1 MPFSSRLRFQEGDM
15 KPIEVTRVIERP
27 LEEVF
32 RFAGDSEN
40 NPTWLGVF
48 EKVQKT
54 SEGPLGVGTTFTDV
68 ARLMGRR
75 FETQSEVTDYVPNRL
90 YARRV
95 TTGPFPAAVRIEFEL
110 VDQGTRVRLIST
122 AEARGFLKLAEPL
135 LRMQTERQLKD
146 ARSQADALRAPG
158 RA

>member
-1 MPFSSRLRFQEGDM
+1 M

-122 AEARGFLKLAEPL
+122 AEARGFLKLPEPL

>member
-1 MPFSSRLRFQEGDM
+1 M

-27 LEEVF
+27 VEDVF
-32 RFAGDSEN
+32 RFAADSEN
-40 NPTWLGVF
+40 NPKWLGVF
-48 EKVQKT
+48 EKVEKT
-54 SEGPLGVGTTFTDV
+54 SEGPLGVGTTFRDV

-95 TTGPFPAAVRIEFEL
+95 TTGPFPAAVRIEFEP
-110 VDQGTRVRLIST
+110 VDKGTRVRLIST

-135 LRMQTERQLKD
+135 LRMNTERQLKD
-146 ARSQADALRAPG
+146 GMDRLKAIMEAGA
-158 RA
+158 

>member
-1 MPFSSRLRFQEGDM
+1 M